1 MKKISEANQLFVS
14 AFPKVDGEDSYQA
27 KQAIL
32 GLMLLAIK
40 EENLFFGEL
49 TCNDLVYLSDAF
61 YDVCSNIKVIDG
73 DIEKCHAYWKNME
86 AAYQPFFD
94 EYLSNKGLAESKS
107 LDLIRSTF
115 SSEEIQLLK
124 YYVVFNYVGQ
134 GTLLPKDLFRF
145 YAVIENFKKNEN
157 LVLSLE
163 ISDPLFL
170 QNYALYNFVRKNE
183 SVFRNTLPSGGFSVK
198 DSVIDLVQC
207 LYNGDV
213 SNYCFPADFL
223 KEIDSFVGRYYDRR
237 AFYFRLLCILINRG
251 LNYPFYAYS
260 SILY

>member
-1 MKKISEANQLFVS
+1 MKITEVNQIFVS
-14 AFPKVDGEDSYQA
+14 AFPKENGKDSELA

-32 GLMLLAIK
+32 ALLLSAIK
-40 EENLFFGEL
+40 DENLFFGEL
-49 TCNDLVYLSDAF
+49 TRDDLVYLSDAF
-61 YDVCSNIKVIDG
+61 YDVCSSIKDF
-73 DIEKCHAYWKNME
+73 EKCHVYWRDME
-86 AAYQPFFD
+86 ASYQPFFD
-94 EYLSNKGLAESKS
+94 VYLSNKSLVESKS

-145 YAVIENFKKNEN
+145 YAVIQNFKKDDS

-170 QNYALYNFVRKNE
+170 QNYALYNFVQKNE
-183 SVFRNTLPSGGFSVK
+183 SVFRNNLPSGGFYVK
-198 DSVIDLVQC
+198 NSLIDLVQC

-213 SNYCFPADFL
+213 SNYSFQADFL
-223 KEIDSFVGRYYDRR
+223 KEIDSFVVGYSDNR
-237 AFYFRLLCILINRG
+237 ALYFRLLCIMINKG
-251 LNYPFYAYS
+251 MNYPFYAYTR
-260 SILY
+260 LLNN

>member
-1 MKKISEANQLFVS
+1 MKITEANRIFVS
-14 AFPKVDGEDSYQA
+14 AFPKENGKDSELA
-27 KQAIL
+27 MQAIL
-32 GLMLLAIK
+32 ALLLSAIK
-40 EENLFFGEL
+40 DENLFFGEL
-49 TCNDLVYLSDAF
+49 TRDDLVYVSDAF

-73 DIEKCHAYWKNME
+73 DIEKCHAYWRDME

-94 EYLSNKGLAESKS
+94 KYLSNKTLVESKS

-145 YAVIENFKKNEN
+145 YAVIQNFKKDDS

-170 QNYALYNFVRKNE
+170 QNYALYNFVQKNE
-183 SVFRNTLPSGGFSVK
+183 SVFRNNLPSGGFYVK
-198 DSVIDLVQC
+198 NSLIDLVQC

-213 SNYCFPADFL
+213 SNYSFQADFL

-260 SILY
+260 RILY